1 MNYLY
6 INIAIKIE
14 ILFVRFVV
22 YAAYLDIFSNSYS
35 SSVKFMKQGR
45 ALINRKTSR
54 NNSVS

>member
-22 YAAYLDIFSNSYS
+22 YAAYLDIFQIHIP
-35 SSVKFMKQGR
+35 V
-45 ALINRKTSR
+45 
-54 NNSVS
+54 V